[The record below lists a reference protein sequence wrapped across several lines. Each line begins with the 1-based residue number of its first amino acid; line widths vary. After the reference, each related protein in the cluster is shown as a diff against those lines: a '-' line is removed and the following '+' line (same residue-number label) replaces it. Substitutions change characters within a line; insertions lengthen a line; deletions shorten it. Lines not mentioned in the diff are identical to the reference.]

1 MVATAPHAHQ
11 ISEVMA
17 RNRFKSWMQIPALR
31 LALFILGLL
40 LIMTAPLVTPLPGP
54 GGILFFALGLG
65 LVLQTS
71 AWARR
76 RYVVFKRRYPK
87 PAELADWSLRRPSH
101 KRRMARK
108 KQAKDD

>member
-1 MVATAPHAHQ
+1 M
-11 ISEVMA
+11 S
-17 RNRFKSWMQIPALR
+17 RNRFKSLMQIPAVR
-31 LALFILGLL
+31 LALFLLGVLFLL
-40 LIMTAPLVTPLPGP
+40 TAPLVTPLPGP
-54 GGILFFALGLG
+54 GGILFFAIGLG

-76 RYVVFKRRYPK
+76 RYVAFKRRYPK

-108 KQAKDD
+108 KQAKGD